1 MSQIQVQLVFE
12 GSAVDEGRIDAG
24 ALAQSLAG
32 YSGLFRRANAVING
46 DASEAAVLVESKF
59 EPGSFIVNLQL
70 DQHLIEAVGNFITHH
85 QFLTAASLASAIG
98 LIKRTE
104 WGETLIDVWKWLKG
118 KRPDEVSQT
127 GNNTEITLGTNR
139 KTVRNVVYHLY
150 GDSAIRAAL
159 GQTIEPLR
167 RDGFDRI
174 AVKED
179 SQEQVAIER
188 QEAETL
194 ESDTWELEPPSTP
207 TEGERD
213 ALLIVS
219 KLAFTE
225 KSTWSFFDEGST
237 VVATIEDEAF
247 WQRVHNHE
255 ISFGEGDRLRV
266 RLHWKV
272 ESKNGKLKQKNR
284 IVKVHQVFDR
294 PKQLRLDGGEDES
307 QPRRPIR
314 RINLHDENES

>member
-12 GSAVDEGRIDAG
+12 GSAVNEGKIDAA
-24 ALAQSLAG
+24 ALALSLAG

-46 DASEAAVLVESKF
+46 EASEAVVLVESNF
-59 EPGSFIVNLQL
+59 TPGSSIVNLRF
-70 DQHLIEAVGNFITHH
+70 DQHLIEAATTFITHH
-85 QFLTAASLASAIG
+85 QFFTALSLVSAIG

-104 WGETLIDVWKWLKG
+104 WGETLIDIWKWLKG
-118 KRPDEVSQT
+118 QKPDEVAQT
-127 GNNTEITLGTNR
+127 GNNTEITLGANK
-139 KTVRNVVYHLY
+139 KTVSSVVYNLY
-150 GDSAIRAAL
+150 GDSAIRSAL
-159 GQTIEPLR
+159 GQATEPLR
-167 RDGFDRI
+167 REGFDRM
-174 AVKED
+174 ALRQD
-179 SQEQVAIER
+179 NQEQVAIEK
-188 QEAETL
+188 QEAESFGT
-194 ESDTWELEPPSTP
+194 DAWELEPASTP
-207 TEGERD
+207 TEGERE

-225 KSTWSFFDEGST
+225 KSSWSFFDEGAM

-294 PKQLRLDGGEDES
+294 PRQLRLDGGAEES
-307 QPRRPIR
+307 SSRGPLR
-314 RINLHDENES
+314 RINLEDGN

>member
-59 EPGSFIVNLQL
+59 EQGSFIVNLQL
-70 DQHLIEAVGNFITHH
+70 DQHLIEAAASFITHH

-118 KRPDEVSQT
+118 QKPDEVAQT
-127 GNNTEITLGTNR
+127 GNNTEITLGTNK
-139 KTVRNVVYHLY
+139 KTVSSVVYNLY

-159 GQTIEPLR
+159 GQAIEPLR
-167 RDGFDRI
+167 LEGFDRM
-174 AVKED
+174 AVRQD
-179 SQEQVAIER
+179 DQEQVAIEK
-188 QEAETL
+188 QEAESFGTD
-194 ESDTWELEPPSTP
+194 SWELEPASTP

-237 VVATIEDEAF
+237 VVATIEDEGF

-294 PKQLRLDGGEDES
+294 PKQLRLDGSDDES
-307 QPRRPIR
+307 QLRRPIR
-314 RINLHDENES
+314 RIKLDDNES

>member
-46 DASEAAVLVESKF
+46 EASEAAVLVESNFK
-59 EPGSFIVNLQL
+59 PGSFVVNLQF
-70 DQHLIEAVGNFITHH
+70 DQHLIEAATTFITHH
-85 QFLTAASLASAIG
+85 QFLTAASLASVIG

-118 KRPDEVSQT
+118 KKPDEVTQT
-127 GNNTEITLGTNR
+127 GNNTEITLGAN
-139 KTVRNVVYHLY
+139 KKKVSSVVYNLY

-159 GQTIEPLR
+159 DQAIEPLR
-167 RDGFDRI
+167 REGFNRM
-174 AVKED
+174 AVREDNLEQLAINKE
-179 SQEQVAIER
+179 
-188 QEAETL
+188 EAESFAT
-194 ESDTWELEPPSTP
+194 DTWEPEPASTP

-225 KSTWSFFDEGST
+225 RSTWSFFDEGAT

-284 IVKVHQVFDR
+284 IIKVNQVFDR

-307 QPRRPIR
+307 ELRRPIR
-314 RINLHDENES
+314 RIVLDDEDES

>member
-1 MSQIQVQLVFE
+1 
-12 GSAVDEGRIDAG
+12 
-24 ALAQSLAG
+24 
-32 YSGLFRRANAVING
+32 
-46 DASEAAVLVESKF
+46 
-59 EPGSFIVNLQL
+59 
-70 DQHLIEAVGNFITHH
+70 
-85 QFLTAASLASAIG
+85 
-98 LIKRTE
+98 
-104 WGETLIDVWKWLKG
+104 
-118 KRPDEVSQT
+118 
-127 GNNTEITLGTNR
+127 
-139 KTVRNVVYHLY
+139 
-150 GDSAIRAAL
+150 L

-167 RDGFDRI
+167 REGFDRI

-179 SQEQVAIER
+179 SREQVSIER
-188 QEAETL
+188 REAETL
-194 ESDTWELEPPSTP
+194 ESDSWELEPPSTP

-237 VVATIEDEAF
+237 VVATIEDEVF
-247 WQRVHNHE
+247 WQRVHDHE